1 MRAARPTQL
10 RTPGHPNRPRYAA
23 RGEGSAGL
31 RPANPSASK
40 LIKPR
45 VEETKWEEIPWM
57 VDLWDARK
65 KAAQTGKPIMLWE
78 MDGNPMGCG

>member
-1 MRAARPTQL
+1 MRIALAATLFTLALSVRDLAVADELKTKDL
-10 RTPGHPNRPRYAA
+10 DALKT
-23 RGEGSAGL
+23 
-31 RPANPSASK
+31 

-45 VEETKWEEIPWM
+45 PEETKWEEIPWM

-65 KAAQTGKPIMLWE
+65 RAAQLGKPIMLWE

>member
-1 MRAARPTQL
+1 MRIALAATLLILGLAARP
-10 RTPGHPNRPRYAA
+10 GAA
-23 RGEGSAGL
+23 DDVKIQDLDSL
-31 RPANPSASK
+31 KK

>member
-1 MRAARPTQL
+1 MGMTIAYL
-10 RTPGHPNRPRYAA
+10 L
-23 RGEGSAGL
+23 AGFVVWDD
-31 RPANPSASK
+31 PAIDQVDALKK

-45 VEETKWEEIPWM
+45 AEETKWEEIPWM

-65 KAAQTGKPIMLWE
+65 KAARTGKPMMLWE